1 MRLRAKT
8 DMNHA
13 EIVRA
18 LRQAGCSVLDLSRVG
33 GGCPDLLV
41 ARAGYN
47 VLIEV
52 KRPKAK
58 GDSGGRLTP
67 EQEVFMQMWRGKAV
81 VVDSVDAALKAV
93 GLVGRAPYCPPAQ
106 NGANN
111 SPWED

>member
-8 DMNHA
+8 DINHA

-41 ARAGYN
+41 ARAGHS

-52 KRPKAK
+52 KRPKVK
-58 GDSGGRLTP
+58 GDSGGKLTP
-67 EQEVFMQMWRGKAV
+67 DQEEFMQTWRGKAV
-81 VVDSVDAALKAV
+81 VVDNVDEALKAV
-93 GLVGRAPYCPPAQ
+93 GVVK
-106 NGANN
+106 
-111 SPWED
+111 